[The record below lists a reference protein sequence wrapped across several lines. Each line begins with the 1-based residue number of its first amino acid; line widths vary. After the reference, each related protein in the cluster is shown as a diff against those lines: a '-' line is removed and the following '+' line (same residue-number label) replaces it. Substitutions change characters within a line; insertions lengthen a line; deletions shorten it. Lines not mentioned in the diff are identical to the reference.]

1 MNKGMLDEFC
11 HVLMAHRSR
20 SLQPTDVAR
29 EFVDFFG
36 LSAFPRMEE
45 ITALLDTAGVGAA
58 VCSRLPGGIR
68 GVHTGT
74 KNGRYLIEYNVSDWS
89 GAQEHTLLHETYEI
103 VRERLRDLHPE
114 AGFSQGA
121 SLCRQADRF
130 AAAALMQPALFGPFA
145 EAVGLDVV
153 ALQRRYGRAYSSLTI
168 RLAEVMQHQPLLAVL
183 YERKEEGDPR
193 RWTSPARAG
202 RLQGHG
208 RRADARVQAEDAEE
222 AAVVLAGPASP
233 QGALRPPNAR
243 WPSGWRSPAGPS
255 TWSGSAATTCGAT
268 TTSPW
273 PPGPPTGTDASPRSP
288 SSPCPTATGPSS
300 GHSSAAPPSSASTM
314 PIRSSDCEW
323 DATANAGPAT
333 DAR

>member
-11 HVLMAHRSR
+11 HVLMAQAGRSR

-45 ITALLDTAGVGAA
+45 ITALLDTAGVGVA
-58 VCSRLPGGIR
+58 VCSRLPGGVR

-74 KNGRYLIEYNVSDWS
+74 KNGPYLIEYNVSDWS

-130 AAAALMQPALFGPFA
+130 AAALMQPALFGPFA

-193 RWTSPARAG
+193 RWTSVPSPDAFKATVVARTPGFRLRMRKRPLSCLRGLLPRRGAPPAQCSVAERVALTGRPVYVERVSGYDLWRDDDLAVAARPANWHG
-202 RLQGHG
+202 RL
-208 RRADARVQAEDAEE
+208 AKI
-222 AAVVLAGPASP
+222 AVVAVPYHDRSV
-233 QGALRPPNAR
+233 LRPQL
-243 WPSGWRSPAGPS
+243 
-255 TWSGSAATTCGAT
+255 GSASFERIPHA
-268 TTSPW
+268 
-273 PPGPPTGTDASPRSP
+273 
-288 SSPCPTATGPSS
+288 
-300 GHSSAAPPSSASTM
+300 HQ
-314 PIRSSDCEW
+314 IV
-323 DATANAGPAT
+323 
-333 DAR
+333 